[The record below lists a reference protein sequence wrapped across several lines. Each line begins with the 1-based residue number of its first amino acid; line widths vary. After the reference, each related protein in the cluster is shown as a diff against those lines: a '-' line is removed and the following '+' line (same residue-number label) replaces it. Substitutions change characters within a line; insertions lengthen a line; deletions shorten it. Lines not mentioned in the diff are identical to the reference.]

1 MQNHAKHGA
10 PGRARVQLP
19 KKSGEETIWFMMF
32 MVDIRNWLMEVFSWF
47 INQQTYLG
55 GPILYQLVQD
65 FFHRMYSWVSIHLS
79 WGCSINLSG
88 YITII
93 LPSGK
98 LT

>member
-1 MQNHAKHGA
+1 MQNQ
-10 PGRARVQLP
+10 PPVDSVQLP
-19 KKSGEETIWFMMF
+19 KKSGEKTIVYDVYGRYKELVNGGGF
-32 MVDIRNWLMEVFSWF
+32 MVYKPTNISGRPHPVP
-47 INQQTYLG
+47 TG
-55 GPILYQLVQD
+55 AG